1 MKGYGSTMK
10 FQRHNLILKLIEEE
24 SIETQKELSDRLRAA
39 GFLVTQ
45 ATVSRDIK
53 ELRLVKVLDRDD
65 KYKYAVAAP
74 DAGGEFAARFRN
86 IYRESVV
93 RIDYAGHMV
102 VIKTLTGVASAAA
115 AAIDNMNPPH
125 IVGSLAGDDT
135 IFLDMRDEQHAAELC
150 EEIQAM
156 LK

>member
-1 MKGYGSTMK
+1 MK

-24 SIETQKELSDRLRAA
+24 PIETQKELSDMLRDA
-39 GFLVTQ
+39 GYMVTQ

-53 ELRLVKVLDRDD
+53 ELRLVKALDQAGR
-65 KYKYAVAAP
+65 YRYMVASS
-74 DAGGEFAARFRN
+74 DAGNEFSTRFRN
-86 IYRESVV
+86 IFRESVV
-93 RIDYAGHMV
+93 RIDHAGHMV

-135 IFLDMRDEQHAAELC
+135 IFLVMRDEKHAGEFCDAIRE
-150 EEIQAM
+150 M
-156 LK
+156 LS

>member
-1 MKGYGSTMK
+1 MK

-24 SIETQKELSDRLRAA
+24 PIETQKELSDRLRAA
-39 GFLVTQ
+39 GFRVTQ

-53 ELRLVKVLDRDD
+53 ELRLVKVLDHDD
-65 KYKYAVAAP
+65 KYKYAVAAA
-74 DAGGEFAARFRN
+74 DAPGEFAARFRN
-86 IYRESVV
+86 IFRESVV

-102 VIKTLTGVASAAA
+102 VIKTLSGVASAAT
-115 AAIDNMNPPH
+115 AAIDNMNLPN

-135 IFLDMRDEQHAAELC
+135 IFLAMRDEHHACALC
-150 EEIQAM
+150 AEIQAM